1 MRTFWAR
8 SCPSPASRQGLAH
21 LKPSSYFFPLAPTK
35 WGRGQGEGVSQ
46 HIRRRRLRVETP
58 LTLPSPPARAGGEG
72 KIWHV
77 ATPEQTCECVSA
89 RVEFPDLFT
98 PVPGLS
104 SSCCLALGAGGDR
117 P

>member
-35 WGRGQGEGVSQ
+35 GGRGQGEGVSQ

-58 LTLPSPPARAGGEG
+58 LPSPSARAERERFLRCSSAE
-72 KIWHV
+72 HM
-77 ATPEQTCECVSA
+77 CECSPA
-89 RVEFPDLFT
+89 TRER
-98 PVPGLS
+98 G
-104 SSCCLALGAGGDR
+104 CLAWLSRIA
-117 P
+117 